1 MVLRRGVLIS
11 LVAVIAALSATI
23 STYAESTEISIDVS
37 AASLQLTVPS
47 SANITLTPSTSGA
60 FGDREIVFRVATN
73 NPTGYTTIIS
83 VPQTDMIHSAITG
96 ETIPTLESTTTEA
109 NFPVNKWGYKT
120 TADYNPVGLSNQDAT
135 WNGDGPTNGSNHS
148 FTIAAKIDNATTAG
162 TYTNTLLFQTVANP
176 NAPRDTIIFNGN
188 GADGGTMTNQAA
200 FQGEITKLKA
210 NAYTRSGYYFNG
222 WNTTTDASGVGYG
235 DGDNFVS
242 NVTGTAKNVTLY
254 AQWIPESQGGSGPYS
269 GRTLAAA
276 YEQAYV
282 YNTGQYWDSSRN
294 VYKKGLY
301 VPDKDPVTGEYTGA
315 YHEATQESDY
325 YGIPS
330 NDLRFAI
337 QDIDLLVDGQ
347 KVCDRTTVIG
357 SEAYVLDLRDYKSY
371 HIVKMLDG
379 RCWMQDNLALDLV
392 ATKNILSPNNTN
404 ASTATL
410 NYLKNGGGTDNYA
423 RTGIAYWGYGSTY
436 YERPFVNVMNINKV
450 QEKTSSGTEDA
461 NWLFGA
467 YYNYCAASAGSYCY
481 ETNAGVDDEATAIDA
496 KEDICPKGWRLPTGG
511 VVPSD
516 GGQPDGGEYSNLNG
530 LLGLF
535 GNFVYRLHL
544 PFSGVVYANNGN
556 PGYDGSAGDY
566 WTSTYENTDDMKLL
580 AITPTAIHTNSS
592 WNRWRGYT
600 IRCINK
606 Q

>member
-1 MVLRRGVLIS
+1 MVRRGVL
-11 LVAVIAALSATI
+11 LIAAAIASFFI
-23 STYAESTEISIDVS
+23 SSPVFAEGTEISIDVS

-47 SANITLTPSTSGA
+47 SANITLTPTTSGA

-73 NPTGYTTIIS
+73 NPTGYTTTIS
-83 VPQTDMIHSAITG
+83 VPQTDMIHSTITG
-96 ETIPTLESTTTEA
+96 ETIPTLESTTTEG
-109 NFPVNKWGYKT
+109 NFPANKWGYKT
-120 TADYNPVGLSNQDAT
+120 TADYKPVSLSNQDAS
-135 WNGDGPTNGSNHS
+135 WNGNGPTNGADHS

-188 GADGGTMTNQAA
+188 GADSGTMTNQAV
-200 FQGEITKLKA
+200 FQGETTKLKA

-222 WNTTTDASGVGYG
+222 WNTYTDASGVGYG
-235 DGDNFVS
+235 DEDNFVS
-242 NVTGTAKNVTLY
+242 TVTGTPKNITLY
-254 AQWIPESQGGSGPYS
+254 AQWVPESQGGSGPYS

-301 VPDKDPVTGEYTGA
+301 VPDKDPVTGEYTGT
-315 YHEATQESDY
+315 YREATQESDY

-357 SEAYVLDLRDYKSY
+357 SEAYVLDLRDFKSY

-392 ATKNILSPNNTN
+392 ATKNSLSPDNTN

-423 RTGIAYWGYGSTY
+423 RTGIAYWGYGSIY
-436 YERPFVNVMNINKV
+436 YERPFVNVMNIDKV
-450 QEKTSSGTEDA
+450 QEKTPSGTEDA
-461 NWLFGA
+461 NWPFGA

-481 ETNAGVDDEATAIDA
+481 ETNAGVDDETTAIDA

-511 VVPSD
+511 VMPSE
-516 GGQPDGGEYSNLNG
+516 GGQPGGGEYQSLNRM
-530 LLGLF
+530 LGLY
-535 GNFVYRLHL
+535 GNFVGKLHL
-544 PFSGVVYANNGN
+544 PFSGVVYANSGN
-556 PGYDGSAGDY
+556 PDYVGSYGDFWTATFSTADNMNLIAVSY
-566 WTSTYENTDDMKLL
+566 SQTSTNN
-580 AITPTAIHTNSS
+580 A

-600 IRCINK
+600 VRCINK